1 MTRKAIE
8 TATMK
13 LSSRERGE
21 LAAALLSTLEFEDP
35 AEIERAWAKEIARR
49 VRAYRRGQMRSIPA
63 GRVFASAK
71 AALRS

>member
-8 TATMK
+8 TAAMK
-13 LSSRERGE
+13 LSSKDRGE
-21 LAAALLSTLEFEDP
+21 LAAALLSTLEFDDP
-35 AEIERAWAKEIARR
+35 AEIERAWTKEIGRR
-49 VRAYRRGQMRSIPA
+49 IRSYRRGEIRTIAA